1 MSIRTMMSFSE
12 AKELLLL
19 HSYGEPNTD
28 HPTQISGFLGSL
40 RPYQGL
46 NEGNF
51 HAVMEAIT
59 ALAPYFQ
66 QKMLVDKEIISALW
80 AICSLGR
87 AWGVEPEG
95 MLRRNRLITDQGAKR
110 LAQWV
115 ECISWAVSTLLGGSD
130 LDTALEPYRAYCR
143 AE

>member
-1 MSIRTMMSFSE
+1 MMPFSE

-19 HSYGEPNTD
+19 HSYGDPNTE

-46 NEGNF
+46 NEANF
-51 HAVMEAIT
+51 HAVMAAIT

-66 QKMLVDKEIISALW
+66 KERLVDKEIIAALW

-87 AWGVEPEG
+87 AWGVQPDG
-95 MLRRNRLITDQGAKR
+95 MLRRNRLISDQDAMR
-110 LAQWV
+110 LDQWI

-130 LDTALEPYRAYCR
+130 LDTALELYRAYCR
-143 AE
+143 AEL